1 MSKNDLS
8 SGIGQV
14 HLYTM
19 RELNQDTAGT
29 IAEINTTG
37 IPGVITRHGRFVAVI
52 YPLADSPIESF
63 AVARALEDVETRN
76 QLTGE
81 ATVTAISTAQA
92 AADALD
98 VNVDVSRAD
107 RELRRPRPGRLV
119 RQRPRTT

>member
-29 IAEINTTG
+29 IAQINQSG

-52 YPLADSPIESF
+52 YPLADTPIESY

-76 QLTGE
+76 QLIGE
-81 ATVTAISTAQA
+81 ATVTSISTAQA
-92 AADALD
+92 AADELD

-107 RELRRPRPGRLV
+107 RELK
-119 RQRPRTT
+119 RPRTGR